1 MAFSLSRKAAGAGFR
16 LAAFDT
22 IGSTSEEALARAR
35 GGEAGPLWLVS
46 SEQTAGRGRRG
57 SAWQT
62 ARGNL
67 AASLLLTTELPPT
80 TIAQLGFVAGIA
92 VASALDRCCPVRP
105 DLRLK
110 WPNDVLA
117 EDRKLV
123 GILLQTEGLGG
134 GLRAVAIGIGINVR
148 HIPDGVTYPTT
159 SLRALGLAIEAE
171 AVFEALSEAWVE
183 TATQWDEGRG
193 FAAIRRT
200 WLARAA
206 GLAGEVAVRLEGEI
220 VRGRFETIDELGQL
234 VLRAD
239 DGSVRHVSA
248 GEVHFGAAATARSKK
263 EDGPGAAHAEAR
275 P

>member
-1 MAFSLSRKAAGAGFR
+1 MAFSLSVKAAAAGHR

-22 IGSTSEEALARAR
+22 IGSTSEEALDRAR
-35 GGEAGPLWLVS
+35 GGEGGPLWCVS

-57 SAWQT
+57 NAWQT

-67 AASLLLTTELPPT
+67 AASLLLTTDLPAAT
-80 TIAQLGFVAGIA
+80 VAQLGFVAGIA
-92 VASALDRCCPVRP
+92 VANALDRRCVPAP
-105 DLRLK
+105 DIRLK

-123 GILLQTEGLGG
+123 GILLQTESLASER
-134 GLRAVAIGIGINVR
+134 RAVAVGIGINVR
-148 HIPDGVTYPTT
+148 HVPDGLTYPTT
-159 SLRALGLAIEAE
+159 SLRALGQTVEAE

-183 TATQWDEGRG
+183 AFGLWDEGRG
-193 FAAIRRT
+193 FAAVRRA

-206 GLAGEVAVRLEGEI
+206 GLEGDVAVRLQGDV
-220 VRGRFETIDELGQL
+220 VRGRFETIDEAGQL
-234 VLRAD
+234 VLRTE

-248 GEVHFGAAATARSKK
+248 GEVHFGAAATARTTGDP
-263 EDGPGAAHAEAR
+263 EAARLETR